1 MPTMLER
8 LSEAVNSRDA
18 ERMATLFAE
27 DYASSQPAHPG
38 RGFGG
43 RAQVAKNWT
52 AIFQAVPDFTAEV
65 VSSAITD
72 NVEWG
77 EWDWRG
83 QYVDGSPFA
92 VRGVMIMMIRDG
104 LIAEARLYME
114 SVETVVEDI
123 DTAVRGMTKQPDTN
137 R

>member
-72 NVEWG
+72 NAEWG

>member
-1 MPTMLER
+1 MLER

-27 DYASSQPAHPG
+27 DYASSHPG

-123 DTAVRGMTKQPDTN
+123 DTAVRGMTKQPDPN